1 MEIQN
6 LRLQLLQLSGGQVE
20 HAQAMEKYVLE
31 GTGLNQQMGEAVK
44 TADVGEYPVD
54 EKCGCFIC
62 LINEFQKAF

>member
-1 MEIQN
+1 MDIQN

-31 GTGLNQQMGEAVK
+31 GTSLNQQMGEAVK
-44 TADVGEYPVD
+44 TAEVGEDPVD

-62 LINEFQKAF
+62 LINQFQKAF

>member
-1 MEIQN
+1 MDIKN

-31 GTGLNQQMGEAVK
+31 GAGLNQQIGEAVK

-54 EKCGCFIC
+54 EKCGCLIC
-62 LINEFQKAF
+62 VIKELA